1 MCIHDFR
8 LYWFD
13 FEKEIIILFYNNGK
27 YLSEDINKFLWSD
40 NFIHQSSLT
49 NKLKKQTI
57 ENYL

>member
-27 YLSEDINKFLWSD
+27 YLFEDINKFLWSD

-49 NKLKKQTI
+49 NKLKR
-57 ENYL
+57 